1 MKYIFN
7 RLSNTI
13 GNAQT
18 NAANKVTGGEYLGW
32 KSWNIRLIVYG
43 IMEIR
48 PTSPERKLEFIP
60 AASQDTP
67 VFGINFK
74 FSKLHFLCA
83 VRAALRPCV
92 RVRVCVCVCVCTIS
106 LTPWITFVNCIHCF
120 RSGVPKWHGRVSC
133 CVFTCLTVAD
143 RLYLSDTTLNTAVS
157 RVIPSE
163 LATIAV
169 TNYST
174 VLQIGKRVRRI
185 FAPDSERRKF

>member
-92 RVRVCVCVCVCTIS
+92 RVRVCVCVCVYDFINTVNNIRELHS
-106 LTPWITFVNCIHCF
+106 L
-120 RSGVPKWHGRVSC
+120 
-133 CVFTCLTVAD
+133 
-143 RLYLSDTTLNTAVS
+143 
-157 RVIPSE
+157 
-163 LATIAV
+163 
-169 TNYST
+169 
-174 VLQIGKRVRRI
+174 LQIRCPEMARARKLLRI
-185 FAPDSERRKF
+185 YVSDRSRPSLLIGYNVEHRGFACNTFGARDNRSD